1 MKHLKTFEKYS
12 YGEYDLTEEGLKDFA
27 RKAVVGGAVAAS
39 LIGGTPKTSYGQ
51 TKEPV
56 KTEQSAK
63 QSTMFRTSTA
73 TQEEK
78 DLIIKVR
85 DLQPSSISQKDFDVI
100 VKQLQ
105 ELSEKYDN
113 LGVGV
118 CKAYT
123 FDLAQ
128 EGAFLRARIQA
139 DSSVKQGHNKLMS
152 ITIHTEDRN
161 ADWTSVCTIIIAR

>member
-1 MKHLKTFEKYS
+1 MKHLKTFEQYS

-27 RKAVVGGAVAAS
+27 RKAVIGGAMAAS

-78 DLIIKVR
+78 DLIKKVR
-85 DLQPSSISQKDFDVI
+85 DLEPFNISQKDFDGI

-105 ELSEKYDN
+105 ELSKKYDN

-118 CKAYT
+118 GKSNNL
-123 FDLAQ
+123 DLAQ
-128 EGAFLRARIQA
+128 AQSRTQA
-139 DSSVKQGHNKLMS
+139 DRNVKQGHNKLNKIS
-152 ITIHTEDRN
+152 IHTQDKN
-161 ADWTSVCTIIIAR
+161 TGTTSVCTIIIAK

>member
-1 MKHLKTFEKYS
+1 M
-12 YGEYDLTEEGLKDFA
+12 
-27 RKAVVGGAVAAS
+27 AAS

-63 QSTMFRTSTA
+63 QSTMFSLSTA

-78 DLIIKVR
+78 DLIIQVQ
-85 DLQPSSISQKDFDVI
+85 DLEQSKISQKDFDGI

-105 ELSEKYDN
+105 ELSKKYDN

-118 CKAYT
+118 WKANNL
-123 FDLAQ
+123 DLAQ
-128 EGAFLRARIQA
+128 TGARTQA
-139 DSSVKQGHNKLMS
+139 DRNVKQGHNKLNKIS
-152 ITIHTEDRN
+152 IHTQDKN
-161 ADWTSVCTIIIAR
+161 TGWTSFCTICIAK

>member
-63 QSTMFRTSTA
+63 QSTMFSLSTA

-78 DLIIKVR
+78 DLIIKVQ
-85 DLQPSSISQKDFDVI
+85 DLEQFQISQKDFDGI

-105 ELSEKYDN
+105 ELSKKYNIVISGDITN
-113 LGVGV
+113 EIIEMENSFIQCISRFELNKIEIIF
-118 CKAYT
+118 KAVIVSRYVSFFT
-123 FDLAQ
+123 LY
-128 EGAFLRARIQA
+128 
-139 DSSVKQGHNKLMS
+139 KY
-152 ITIHTEDRN
+152 
-161 ADWTSVCTIIIAR
+161 

>member
-1 MKHLKTFEKYS
+1 MKHLKTFEQYS

-27 RKAVVGGAVAAS
+27 RKAVVGGAMAAS

-78 DLIIKVR
+78 DLIKQVR
-85 DLQPSSISQKDFDVI
+85 DLEPFNISQKDFDGI

-105 ELSEKYDN
+105 ELSKKYDN

-118 CKAYT
+118 RKADT
-123 FDLAQ
+123 FDVAQ
-128 EGAFLRARIQA
+128 AGAALQA
-139 DSSVKQGHNKLMS
+139 DRNVKQGHNKLMS

-161 ADWTSVCTIIIAR
+161 TGWTSVCTIIIAK